1 MLRKPLRRSRRRAA
15 TGRSDDALTPAPK
28 LPNPDPDHAWRALA
42 LMNEWIRH
50 SDAKAGVTLAF
61 VGVLGT
67 MTFNLVKDFYP
78 RDAVFDTLTVV
89 ACTLLV
95 LTAALCVWT
104 LTPRLKDRDAD
115 SEAINRLFFA
125 SIDRHFRG
133 ERKRYSEVLRTL
145 TADPVELVAD
155 LADQIHANARIAT
168 VKAFCAKW
176 AIRSALAA
184 GAAVALLAALV
195 GITNS

>member
-15 TGRSDDALTPAPK
+15 AGRSDDALTPAAKP
-28 LPNPDPDHAWRALA
+28 PNPDPDHAWRALA

-67 MTFNLVKDFYP
+67 MTFNLVKDFHP

-145 TADPVELVAD
+145 AADPVELVAD

-168 VKAFCAKW
+168 VKASCAKW

>member
-1 MLRKPLRRSRRRAA
+1 
-15 TGRSDDALTPAPK
+15 
-28 LPNPDPDHAWRALA
+28 
-42 LMNEWIRH
+42 MNEWIRH

-61 VGVLGT
+61 AGVLAT
-67 MTFNLVKDFYP
+67 MTFNLVKDFQP
-78 RDAVFDTLTVV
+78 RDTMFDVLTVA
-89 ACTLLV
+89 ACVLLV
-95 LTAALCVWT
+95 LTAALCAWT

-168 VKAFCAKW
+168 VKASCAKW

-184 GAAVALLAALV
+184 GAAVALLAVLV